1 LHAGHGGQ
9 VKLEGW
15 TNRHLFLQKGASY
28 IWIHVKKAQ
37 ESQRE
42 NNSKNFLKSVIIS
55 QYSRHGVEE

>member
-1 LHAGHGGQ
+1 M
-9 VKLEGW
+9 KLEGW
-15 TNRHLFLQKGASY
+15 TNRQLFPQKGASY

-55 QYSRHGVEE
+55 QYSRHGLEE